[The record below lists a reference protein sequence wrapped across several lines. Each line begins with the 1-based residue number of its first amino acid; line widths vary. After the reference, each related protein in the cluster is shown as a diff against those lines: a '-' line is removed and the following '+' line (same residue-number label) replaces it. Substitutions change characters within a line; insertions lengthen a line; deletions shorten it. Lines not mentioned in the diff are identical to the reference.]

1 MKSTVRQKCKFKE
14 AKCHK
19 CGKIG
24 HLARVCRSLPQA
36 SRPYRQPT
44 KKSSHQ
50 TNVLSND
57 EDTYT
62 LFTVMQP
69 ATQPLSAT
77 FKLNGVDLT
86 MDIDTGASI
95 SIISEQT
102 FKELWGQDCHPALQR
117 CGIRLRTYTGELL
130 PIKGEIQVDVHY
142 KDQINTLPLIV
153 AEGNGPSLVGRNWL
167 SSITMDWTELCNN
180 HCCYSLSLQGI
191 LDQHAEVFQTLSAA
205 SNLEAVIHIEPEAKP
220 RFFKPRTVPYAIK
233 PKVEMELKR
242 LQQLGV
248 IEPVTTAEWA
258 APIVPVMKKDG
269 SVRICGD
276 YKLTVNQ
283 VATTN
288 IYPLPKIEDLLAT
301 LAGGKKFSKLDL
313 ANAYLQIPLQENS
326 KKLVAIN
333 THKGLFRY
341 NRLPFGVLAA
351 PSIFQRTM
359 EVLLQGLAGVCVY
372 LDDILITGKTEAE
385 HLHNLSA
392 ILERLKNAEMKLNS
406 SKSAFMLGEVE
417 YLVHKITLQ
426 GLQPTDEKVRA
437 ILKAPAPTNVSQ
449 LKSFLGMLNYYGKF
463 LPSLSTCLAPLYS
476 LLQKNTK
483 WTWHQEQEKA
493 FQKAKDLLTAAPVL
507 THYDPDKPLI
517 LTCDASPWGVGA
529 VLSQLLED
537 GCEHPVAYAS
547 RSLAPAE
554 KKYSQ
559 IDKEGLAIIF
569 GVQHFNRYLLS
580 RSFTIH
586 SDHKPLQYLFS
597 DKKGIPVMASARIQR
612 WALTLGANN
621 YKVQYKPGKDIS
633 HADVLSRIPLSNCP
647 NEVPTPGELVLM
659 LEHLQTSPVWA
670 HQIKQWTDK
679 DPVLSKVR
687 KLVLQ
692 GWPNHVEEELRPYFR
707 RKIEL
712 SIQDGCIMWGSH
724 VVVPPPPVEA
734 NSLICYTRVI
744 RALPE

>member
-1 MKSTVRQKCKFKE
+1 M
-14 AKCHK
+14 
-19 CGKIG
+19 
-24 HLARVCRSLPQA
+24 ARVCRSLPQA
-36 SRPYRQPT
+36 SRPYRQPA

-57 EDTYT
+57 EDTYS
-62 LFTVMQP
+62 LFTVTQP

-86 MDIDTGASI
+86 MDIDTGTSV

-102 FKELWGQDCHPALQR
+102 FKELWGQDRHPALQH
-117 CGIRLRTYTGELL
+117 CGIRLRTYTGEIL
-130 PIKGEIQVDVHY
+130 PIKGQIQVDVHY
-142 KDQINTLPLIV
+142 KDQIKTLPLIV

-191 LDQHAEVFQTLSAA
+191 LDQHAEVFQTGLGTA

-313 ANAYLQIPLQENS
+313 ANAYLQIPLQEDS
-326 KKLVAIN
+326 KKLVVIN

-341 NRLPFGVLAA
+341 NRLPFGVSAA

-385 HLHNLSA
+385 HLNNLSA
-392 ILERLKNAEMKLNS
+392 VLERLKNAGMKLNS
-406 SKSAFMLGEVE
+406 SKSAFMLGEVK
-417 YLVHKITLQ
+417 YLGHKITSQ
-426 GLQPTDEKVRA
+426 RLQPTDEKVRA

-483 WTWHQEQEKA
+483 WTWHQEQE
-493 FQKAKDLLTAAPVL
+493 
-507 THYDPDKPLI
+507 
-517 LTCDASPWGVGA
+517 
-529 VLSQLLED
+529 
-537 GCEHPVAYAS
+537 
-547 RSLAPAE
+547 
-554 KKYSQ
+554 
-559 IDKEGLAIIF
+559 
-569 GVQHFNRYLLS
+569 
-580 RSFTIH
+580 
-586 SDHKPLQYLFS
+586 
-597 DKKGIPVMASARIQR
+597 
-612 WALTLGANN
+612 
-621 YKVQYKPGKDIS
+621 
-633 HADVLSRIPLSNCP
+633 
-647 NEVPTPGELVLM
+647 
-659 LEHLQTSPVWA
+659 
-670 HQIKQWTDK
+670 
-679 DPVLSKVR
+679 
-687 KLVLQ
+687 
-692 GWPNHVEEELRPYFR
+692 
-707 RKIEL
+707 
-712 SIQDGCIMWGSH
+712 
-724 VVVPPPPVEA
+724 
-734 NSLICYTRVI
+734 
-744 RALPE
+744 